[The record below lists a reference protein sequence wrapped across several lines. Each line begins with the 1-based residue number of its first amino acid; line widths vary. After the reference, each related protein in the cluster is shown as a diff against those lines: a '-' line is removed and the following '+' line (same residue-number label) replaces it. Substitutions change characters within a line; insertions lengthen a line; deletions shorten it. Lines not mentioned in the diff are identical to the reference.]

1 MRTSSNRLAAIS
13 VAVSFIAVGCGSGGA
28 TSQSTSSAVTGIASA
43 DSPVSS
49 VSLKDSATQQA
60 LLTTTPDAS
69 GGFSFDVA
77 GLAAP
82 FMLKADAPSGAVY
95 AIASQSGPAN
105 VNAITTVAVAAAS
118 STHDAENSWSG
129 HDSHSSH
136 DVGSVIRSLST
147 VLKPLFDLYG
157 ITRIGEDDEGSHL
170 RALLHDVS
178 FTVKS
183 GVVTVANRATGG
195 VIFTGPLSNLASGT
209 FHAENMP
216 AAPGGTPA
224 PSCTSFSYSAW
235 GACQSSNTQ
244 SRTVA
249 TSTPTGCTGGSP
261 VLTQSCTYVPPSPA
275 TCQYT
280 YSAWTACQTNGT
292 QTRTVV
298 TSGPT
303 GCTGTPVL
311 TQSCT
316 YVPPPPTCTSF
327 SYSAW
332 GACQS
337 TNTQSRTVATS
348 SPTGCAGGSPVLT
361 QSCTYVPPVTTCSS
375 FTYSAWGACQS
386 TNTQSRT
393 VATSSPTG
401 CTGGSPV
408 LTQSCTYVPPP
419 TTCTSFTYSAW
430 GACQSTNTQSRTV
443 ATSSPTGCTGGSP
456 VLTQSCVYV
465 PPVTCTLATAVPSC
479 SACHSVPPA
488 SHTGRPMT
496 CATCH
501 GPVNN
506 GSGTPSTGMTASLSG
521 TTCRLSYPTSGTHNN
536 GTVNFGA
543 AQ

>member
-195 VIFTGPLSNLASGT
+195 IIFTGPLSNLASGT

-216 AAPGGTPA
+216 AAPGGTPP
-224 PSCTSFSYSAW
+224 PSCTYAYNAW
-235 GACQSSNTQ
+235 ASCQSDGTQ
-244 SRTVA
+244 TRTVA
-249 TSTPTGCTGGSP
+249 SASPGGCTGTP
-261 VLTQSCTYVPPSPA
+261 VLSQACTYAPSSPA

-348 SPTGCAGGSPVLT
+348 SPTGCTGGSPVLT
-361 QSCTYVPPVTTCSS
+361 QSCTYVPPVTTCTS

-386 TNTQSRT
+386 SNTQSRT

-401 CTGGSPV
+401 CTGGLPV
-408 LTQSCTYVPPP
+408 LTQSCT
-419 TTCTSFTYSAW
+419 
-430 GACQSTNTQSRTV
+430 
-443 ATSSPTGCTGGSP
+443 
-456 VLTQSCVYV
+456 YV

-479 SACHSVPPA
+479 TACHSVPPA
-488 SHTGRPMT
+488 SHTGRAMT

-506 GSGTPSTGMTASLSG
+506 GSGTPSTGMTATLSG
-521 TTCRLSYPTSGTHNN
+521 TTCRLNYPTSGTHDN